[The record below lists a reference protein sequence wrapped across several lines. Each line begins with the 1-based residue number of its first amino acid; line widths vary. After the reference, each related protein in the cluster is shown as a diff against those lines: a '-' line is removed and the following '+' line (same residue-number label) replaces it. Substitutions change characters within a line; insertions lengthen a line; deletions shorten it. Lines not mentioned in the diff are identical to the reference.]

1 MRLKCSVGVNLLL
14 HGRRETMRRYTTVCL
29 LISLLGCLAQS
40 AFAQCGD
47 STTPTEEQSELENR
61 SVLLSVK
68 LSKGG
73 AVRDATVIRGP
84 EALRTPAIRAAKARK
99 YKHRI
104 VYSFP
109 DPHEMMV
116 QVTFPQ
122 SSNGP
127 PDVRQALPAGEPGC
141 VSAGKIRVSSEVMR
155 HLLRERVEPVYPP
168 QTRKEGTLVFLLS
181 VDEEG
186 NVRDVEKISGPDTLA
201 PAAIEAVKKWK
212 YRPYLLNGVPVEVET
227 TVSLNFAD

>member
-1 MRLKCSVGVNLLL
+1 
-14 HGRRETMRRYTTVCL
+14 MRRYTTVFL
-29 LISLLGCLAQS
+29 LMSLLACLAQS

-47 STTPTEEQSELENR
+47 STTLTEEQRELENR
-61 SVLLSVK
+61 SVLLSVR
-68 LSKGG
+68 LSKRG

-104 VYSFP
+104 IYRFP

-122 SSNGP
+122 KGNGP
-127 PDVRQALPAGEPGC
+127 LDVRQALPAGEPGC
-141 VSAGKIRVSSEVMR
+141 VSAGKIRVSSEGMQ

-168 QTRKEGTLVFLLS
+168 QTRKEGTLVLLLRVDAKGS
-181 VDEEG
+181 VRE
-186 NVRDVEKISGPDTLA
+186 VEKISGPDTLA
-201 PAAIEAVKKWK
+201 PDAIKAVKKWK
-212 YRPYLLNGVPVEVET
+212 YRPFLLYGAPVEVET